1 MADKKGNIFKRLGKK
16 ISDVFAE
23 LKRVTWPTGEKLAK
37 TAAVVLLVI
46 VFFAVYLTLIGNGG
60 RWILDKVGFYTIVE
74 TTATTTAASET
85 SAETTPA
92 TSESTGETSG
102 EATSASTESQAEG

>member
-1 MADKKGNIFKRLGKK
+1 MADNKGNIFKRLGKK

-60 RWILDKVGFYTIVE
+60 RWILDKVGFYDIVE
-74 TTATTTAASET
+74 TTVPVETVAETQATTAAIVASET
-85 SAETTPA
+85 VE
-92 TSESTGETSG
+92 E
-102 EATSASTESQAEG
+102 TESSVEG

>member
-60 RWILDKVGFYTIVE
+60 RWFLDKVGFYTIVE

>member
-1 MADKKGNIFKRLGKK
+1 MADNKGNIFKRIGKK

-60 RWILDKVGFYTIVE
+60 RWILDKVGFYDIVE
-74 TTATTTAASET
+74 TTVPVETVAETEATTAATEASET
-85 SAETTPA
+85 VE
-92 TSESTGETSG
+92 E
-102 EATSASTESQAEG
+102 TESSVEG

>member
-1 MADKKGNIFKRLGKK
+1 MADNKGNIFKRLGKK

-60 RWILDKVGFYTIVE
+60 RWILDKVGFYDIVE
-74 TTATTTAASET
+74 TTVPVETVAQTEATTAATEASET
-85 SAETTPA
+85 VE
-92 TSESTGETSG
+92 E
-102 EATSASTESQAEG
+102 TESSVEG

>member
-1 MADKKGNIFKRLGKK
+1 MADNKGNFFKRFIKK

-60 RWILDKVGFYTIVE
+60 RWILDRVGFYDVVE
-74 TTATTTAASET
+74 TTATTTV
-85 SAETTPA
+85 AETTAETTAAPE
-92 TSESTGETSG
+92 TSEETEPS
-102 EATSASTESQAEG
+102 AEG

>member
-1 MADKKGNIFKRLGKK
+1 MADNKGNIFKRLGKR

-60 RWILDKVGFYTIVE
+60 RWILDKVGFYDVVE
-74 TTATTTAASET
+74 TTATTTTEA
-85 SAETTPA
+85 AETTAA
-92 TSESTGETSG
+92 TEASES
-102 EATSASTESQAEG
+102 ATETESSAEG

>member
-1 MADKKGNIFKRLGKK
+1 MADNKGNIFKRLGKR
-16 ISDVFAE
+16 ISDIFAE

-60 RWILDKVGFYTIVE
+60 RWVLDKIGFYDIVE
-74 TTATTTAASET
+74 TTVASESVSETEATTVATEAAET
-85 SAETTPA
+85 VEETESSAE
-92 TSESTGETSG
+92 G
-102 EATSASTESQAEG
+102 

>member
-1 MADKKGNIFKRLGKK
+1 MADNKGNIFKRIGKK

-46 VFFAVYLTLIGNGG
+46 VVFAVYLTLLSGGG
-60 RWILDKVGFYTIVE
+60 RWVLDKVGFYDIVE
-74 TTATTTAASET
+74 TTATSAVAETSAATEAATEASET
-85 SAETTPA
+85 AEETTESSAE
-92 TSESTGETSG
+92 G
-102 EATSASTESQAEG
+102 

>member
-1 MADKKGNIFKRLGKK
+1 MADNKGNFIKRLGKK

-60 RWILDKVGFYTIVE
+60 RWILNKVGFYDIVE
-74 TTATTTAASET
+74 TTATTATTVAEETTVATEATEAAETSGETET
-85 SAETTPA
+85 SAE
-92 TSESTGETSG
+92 G
-102 EATSASTESQAEG
+102 

>member
-1 MADKKGNIFKRLGKK
+1 MADKKGNIFKRIGKK

-60 RWILDKVGFYTIVE
+60 RWILDKVGFYTVVE
-74 TTATTTAASET
+74 TTATTTTAET

-92 TSESTGETSG
+92 TEASASESA
-102 EATSASTESQAEG
+102 EATQSSAEG